1 VLAQLRDVF
10 AAENSAVVPQKN
22 EYGGPARQKRTE
34 NYFLSIAIWKSDLRQ
49 HGVKRLFHDVSSL
62 STTPLAVN
70 PCRQQLLVNKVQ
82 RQMLRPLY

>member
-22 EYGGPARQKRTE
+22 EYCGPARPQRTE

-49 HGVKRLFHDVSSL
+49 HGAKRLFHDVSSL
-62 STTPLAVN
+62 STAPFAVN
-70 PCRQQLLVNKVQ
+70 PCRQQLLVNKF
-82 RQMLRPLY
+82 RNKC